1 MRKGDQR
8 YQLAPTEED
17 KDLNDHEALSET
29 AGERATTSPPQR
41 TRLRI
46 HYSIITVAYTL
57 LIPLYLLLLT
67 HNPLALDR
75 LITTIKT
82 TAPNNAIFPSLRA
95 ANAVGYETRP
105 WPVRLHNNPFAGK
118 PRPELEAA
126 WHTLFEK
133 NNIRVTEEDLAF
145 YNATSLPIVGAAGE
159 GAGAGEFVG
168 QLGVFHELHC
178 LKRVRHWIYRDH
190 YLADVPEAVLV
201 EEEAH
206 VDHCIELLREA
217 SLCRADVTLSGFRW
231 IKADPEGKRRE
242 LTVEA
247 KGNHVCVDWERLRA
261 WNDARA
267 VDAWEPGV
275 LGGA

>member
-1 MRKGDQR
+1 MRKDEQR
-8 YQLAPTEED
+8 YQLAPTEEEGEG
-17 KDLNDHEALSET
+17 LNDHETLSET
-29 AGERATTSPPQR
+29 AGKRATPSPRQR
-41 TRLRI
+41 TQLRI

-57 LIPLYLLLLT
+57 LIPLYLYLLLLT
-67 HNPLALDR
+67 QNPIALDR
-75 LITTIKT
+75 LITT
-82 TAPNNAIFPSLRA
+82 PNNAIFPSLRT

-105 WPVRLHNNPFAGK
+105 WPVRLHDNPFAGK

-133 NNIRVTEEDLAF
+133 NNIRVTGEDLAF
-145 YNATSLPIVGAAGE
+145 YNVTSLPIVGPAGE
-159 GAGAGEFVG
+159 GPGGYVG

-178 LKRVRHWIYRDH
+178 LKRIRHWIYRDH
-190 YLADVPEAVLV
+190 YLADAPAAVLV

-206 VDHCIELLREA
+206 VDHCVELLREA
-217 SLCRADVTLSGFRW
+217 SLCRADLTLSGFRW
-231 IKADPEGKRRE
+231 IQTGPEGKQRE

-247 KGNHVCVDWERLRA
+247 KGNHVCVDWERLRK